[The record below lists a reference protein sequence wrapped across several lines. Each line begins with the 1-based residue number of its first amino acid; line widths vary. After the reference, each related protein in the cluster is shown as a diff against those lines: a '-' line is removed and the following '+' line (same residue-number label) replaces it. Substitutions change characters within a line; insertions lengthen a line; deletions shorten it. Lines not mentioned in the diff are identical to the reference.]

1 MKLVH
6 KRIFVM
12 FSVALN
18 IGCVLMAVT
27 LAYNPS
33 MLHKKRP
40 HEDIT
45 DIVQR
50 LNLPEEEESAVID
63 SVQLFRDTL
72 HSHDKDLK
80 EARAA
85 VLRLL
90 ATPGPLDPAR
100 LHVLVQAT
108 NLQEE
113 QKNQIFENHAIEL
126 RNRLGD
132 EKGGLFYSYLLE
144 RLESEDR
151 PHRR

>member
-1 MKLVH
+1 VKLVY

-18 IGCVLMAVT
+18 IGFVLVAVT

-33 MLHKKRP
+33 MLFKKRA
-40 HEDIT
+40 HRVIT

-50 LNLPEEEESAVID
+50 LNLSEEQESAVLE
-63 SVQLFRDTL
+63 SVRHFRDTL

-80 EARAA
+80 KARAD

-100 LHVLVQAT
+100 LHALVQAT

-113 QKNQIFENHAIEL
+113 QKNHIFENHAIEL

-132 EKGGLFYSYLLE
+132 EKGALFYSYLLE

-151 PHRR
+151 PQHR

>member
-6 KRIFVM
+6 KRIFVL

-18 IGCVLMAVT
+18 IGCVLMAVI

-33 MLHKKRP
+33 MLYKKRP
-40 HEDIT
+40 HKVMT

-50 LNLPEEEESAVID
+50 LNLPEEEESAVMG

-80 EARAA
+80 EARVA

-100 LHVLVQAT
+100 LHDLLQVA
-108 NLQEE
+108 NLQEK

-132 EKGGLFYSYLLE
+132 EKGALFYSYLLE
-144 RLESEDR
+144 RLESEGR
-151 PHRR
+151 PSRR